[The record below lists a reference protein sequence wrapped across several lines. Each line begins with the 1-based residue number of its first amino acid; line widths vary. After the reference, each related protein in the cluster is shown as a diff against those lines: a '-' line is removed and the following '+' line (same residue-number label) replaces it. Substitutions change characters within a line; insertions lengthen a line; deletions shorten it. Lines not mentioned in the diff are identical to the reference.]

1 MKKFLSL
8 VLSMLI
14 CFSFVS
20 CGADPESDNS
30 SEYRSEIKDTSSAV
44 SQSDGK
50 YDSEDNLTNL
60 DTDQNS
66 HEEESSEV
74 SETGEKTLIREL
86 DLSNSDNKQVK
97 KVTLSGEFSED
108 TRISDLYNIN
118 VLHTDLVGLF
128 GSPIGISSA
137 DFESGTLVFEYDEK
151 NLNNVPEENLILLYY
166 DENETFYN
174 TVSSKLDVDENKVEA
189 QITQAGD
196 YMLADAYVWYSVWG
210 WDVSGY
216 TPHDTV
222 YTDSEFGFQIT
233 VPAEIELKYVSDFL
247 KEDEEGMCQTL
258 LECYS
263 NENIQIGIE
272 YLERPNYASAEDYVS
287 TMAGVVESNSALVEL
302 GEIVTDSDETG
313 YYFYADFGEIAD
325 TMCLSMNCIFPITD
339 TQYINIWYGFT
350 EKAYYETA
358 IGSLKTFH
366 WASKPDLQSLKENN
380 NDNSLPEKALH
391 IEDITLSFPKDVAVS
406 VIDEPW
412 EEYDGVYLSTIA
424 EFDWTTYSEYVR
436 FSTAAV
442 AFMAMDVYV
451 EANAMERVAST
462 TNGLSFIKRNSVTLS
477 NGCDGEIL
485 CVSADYEIEEYN
497 APNGLYYIYGWF
509 ETTQPNQRVNFTI
522 GCDKSISQ
530 EKLDELYNFIMDIDV
545 VE

>member
-8 VLSMLI
+8 VLSILI
-14 CFSFVS
+14 CFSLAS
-20 CGADPESDNS
+20 CGVDPESDNS
-30 SEYRSEIKDTSSAV
+30 SEDKSEIKDTSYAV
-44 SQSDGK
+44 SQSDDK
-50 YDSEDNLTNL
+50 DDDEDNSTDSN
-60 DTDQNS
+60 TDQNS
-66 HEEESSEV
+66 QDDEISED
-74 SETGEKTLIREL
+74 SETDEKTLIREL
-86 DLSNSDNKQVK
+86 DLSDSDNKQVK

-137 DFESGTLVFEYDEK
+137 DFKSGTLVFEYDEK
-151 NLNNVPEENLILLYY
+151 NLNYVPEENLILLYY

-174 TVSSKLDVDENKVEA
+174 TVSSKLDIDENKVEA

-210 WDVSGY
+210 WDVSQY

-222 YTDSEFGFQIT
+222 YTDSEFGFQMT

-247 KEDEEGMCQTL
+247 KDDEEGKCQTL

-263 NENIQIGIE
+263 NDNIQIGIE
-272 YLERPNYASAEDYVS
+272 YLERPDYTSAEDFVS
-287 TMAGVVESNSALVEL
+287 TMAGVVESNSALVESA
-302 GEIVTDSDETG
+302 EIITDSDETG

-350 EKAYYETA
+350 EKTYYETA
-358 IGSLKTFH
+358 INSLKTFR
-366 WASKPDLQSLKENN
+366 WVSKPDPQSLKENN
-380 NDNSLPEKALH
+380 NDNSLPEKSLR
-391 IEDITLSFPKDVAVS
+391 IEDITLSFPQEVAVS
-406 VIDEPW
+406 AIDEPW
-412 EEYDGVYLSTIA
+412 EEDDGVYLSTIA
-424 EFDWTTYSEYVR
+424 EFDWTAYSEYVR

-442 AFMAMDVYV
+442 AFMAMDVHV
-451 EANAMERVAST
+451 EADAMERVTST
-462 TNGLSFIKRNSVTLS
+462 TNALSFIKRNSVTLS
-477 NGCDGEIL
+477 NGCNGEIL
-485 CVSADYEIEEYN
+485 CVSADYEMEECN

-522 GCDKSISQ
+522 GCEKSISQ
-530 EKLDELYNFIMDIDV
+530 EKLDELYAFIMNIDV
-545 VE
+545 TK